1 MIKKIW
7 KLVNE
12 IIAIKTSLN
21 KNDKLFEALTNF
33 LSEVGK
39 YLSTKIKPSPTT
51 YTNFIKQINSKNSLF
66 LTPTDAYEIKL
77 LIINLKM
84 IFYLFSLW
92 HSIQIFENNWLHCVR
107 MVVRILQQMHD
118 YRWIPGLLE
127 NCPHHCNS

>member
-84 IFYLFSLW
+84 IFYLFSL
-92 HSIQIFENNWLHCVR
+92 
-107 MVVRILQQMHD
+107 
-118 YRWIPGLLE
+118 
-127 NCPHHCNS
+127 

>member
-12 IIAIKTSLN
+12 IIAIKTNLN
-21 KNDKLFEALTNF
+21 KNDKLFEDLTNF

-84 IFYLFSLW
+84 IFYLFSL
-92 HSIQIFENNWLHCVR
+92 
-107 MVVRILQQMHD
+107 
-118 YRWIPGLLE
+118 
-127 NCPHHCNS
+127 